1 MIRNYFKIAIRNIR
15 RYPAHS
21 ILNISGM
28 AIGMA
33 CAILILLWVQDEW
46 SYDRHF
52 DNADNLYR
60 LIGGDLSGNEGPLMA
75 RTPAPIAR
83 ALKEDYPE
91 IIRTSRCG
99 AGSLISFKIGEEFI
113 EETAVPIDNDFLKMF
128 NIEFIAGDINTALNA
143 PNNIILT
150 EKMAKKYFGN
160 DNPIGKTLTMA
171 ESNQI
176 YTITGVVKKP
186 HNTHLMYDF
195 LVPLNLDKRFDSLK
209 SDMQMFCYN
218 YIELK
223 KGTDSKLVDEKIRY
237 FLKEH
242 SSRQD
247 MEISLQNIKRIHL
260 FSSGKYSLDV
270 EGNSDITY
278 VRILGLIA
286 IFILIIACI
295 NFMNLS
301 TAQSVRRAK
310 EIGLRKVAGAC
321 KQKIIFQFL
330 GESLLIVFIAH
341 VIAMI
346 LVELLLPGFNNLT
359 GKQLN
364 VNYQSANLYVGL
376 ISVVLFCGLL
386 AGSYP
391 ALYLSSLKP
400 LNIMKGVIN
409 KNPGNAQF
417 RRVLVIFQFSL
428 SILLIICTLIIGN
441 QFKYIQN
448 KKLGFNKDN
457 IVHFTSH
464 IRSEDPRLE
473 SLKTGLSNNPDILSV
488 TRGDNPV
495 NDKFIRNTYEY
506 NWTGKEEGTDVQF
519 NILNGDVD
527 YAKTFQFEMKEGR
540 FFSSEFPTD
549 SFAVVINEQAAKVMG
564 FKNPVGEILTGFQG
578 AKFTIIGVVKDFHY
592 KSMYYKIEPLV
603 ITFGAPRFFFIRMKP
618 GTTASTINFI
628 NKTFYSYNL
637 PFRLDLQFLDEDY
650 DNLYRSEQMIGK
662 ILGYFSLLAII
673 ISCLGLIGL
682 SSFMA
687 ERRTKEIGIRKTN
700 GAKSHEIFFLLSK
713 EYIIWVLI
721 SIIIASPIAWYYMHK
736 WLQNFAYR
744 VNIDWW
750 VFALAGVSVMVITML
765 TVGFQSY
772 KAAGKNP
779 VEALRYE

>member
-1 MIRNYFKIAIRNIR
+1 MIRNYFKIALRNIKR
-15 RYPAHS
+15 NTAHS

-33 CAILILLWVQDEW
+33 SAILILLWVQDEW

-60 LIGGDLSGNEGPLMA
+60 LIGGDLSGNEGSLMA
-75 RTPAPIAR
+75 RTPAPLAR
-83 ALKEDYPE
+83 TLKEEYPE
-91 IIRTSRCG
+91 IIRASRCG
-99 AGSLISFKIGEEFI
+99 AGSLLSFKIGEEFI

-195 LVPLNLDKRFDSLK
+195 LIPLNLDKRFEDFK
-209 SDMQMFCYN
+209 SEFQMFCYN

-223 KGTDSKLVDEKIRY
+223 KGTNNKKVDEKIRD

-242 SSRQD
+242 SFRQTI
-247 MEISLQNIKRIHL
+247 EISLQNIKSIHL
-260 FSSGKYSLDV
+260 FSSGKYSSDI
-270 EGNSDITY
+270 EGNGDITY
-278 VRILGLIA
+278 VRILGIVA

-301 TAQSVRRAK
+301 TAQSARRAR
-310 EIGLRKVAGAC
+310 EIGLRKVAGAG
-321 KQKIIFQFL
+321 KRKIIFQFL

-409 KNPGNAQF
+409 KNPGNTQF

-428 SILLIICTLIIGN
+428 SILLIICTLIISN
-441 QFKYIQN
+441 QFSYIHN
-448 KKLGFNKDN
+448 KKLGFNKDD
-457 IVHFTSH
+457 IVYFTSH

-473 SLKTGLSNNPDILSV
+473 SFKKDLSNHPDILSI

-495 NDKFIRNTYEY
+495 NDKFTRNTYEY
-506 NWTGKEEGTDVQF
+506 NWTGKEEGNDVQF

-527 YAKTFQFEMKEGR
+527 YAKTFQLEMKEGR

-549 SFAVVINEQAAKVMG
+549 SFAMVINEQAAKVMG
-564 FKNPVGEILTGFQG
+564 FKNPVGEILTGWQG
-578 AKFTIIGVVKDFHY
+578 SKSTIIGVVKDFHY
-592 KSMYYKIEPLV
+592 KSMHSKIEPLV
-603 ITFGAPRFFFIRMKP
+603 MTFGSRQSFFIRMKP
-618 GTTASTINFI
+618 GTTASTIDFI
-628 NKTFYSYNL
+628 NNTFKSNDL
-637 PFRLDLQFLDEDY
+637 PFRLDLHYLDEDY
-650 DNLYRSEQMIGK
+650 DNLYRYEQKIGK
-662 ILGYFSLLAII
+662 IFGYFSFLAII

-721 SIIIASPIAWYYMHK
+721 SIIIASPIAWYFMNK

-744 VNIDWW
+744 TNLNLW
-750 VFALAGVSVMVITML
+750 VFVLAGVTALIVALL

-772 KAAGKNP
+772 KAACKNP
-779 VEALRYE
+779 VDALRYE